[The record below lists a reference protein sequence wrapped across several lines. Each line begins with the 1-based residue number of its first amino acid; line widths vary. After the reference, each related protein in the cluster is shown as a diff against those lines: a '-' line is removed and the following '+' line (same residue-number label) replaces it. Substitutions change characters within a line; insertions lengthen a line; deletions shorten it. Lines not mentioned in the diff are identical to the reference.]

1 MARTEGG
8 SGVIAAR
15 PVLGATAILANTILV
30 PFIGTTV
37 KMLAAEG
44 LSALEILALRG
55 WLTFLLLT
63 PLLMLRRN
71 RAAVRAAD
79 LRAHAV
85 HAAFAVSTMACFYFA
100 LRTLPLV
107 TVTAINFTT
116 PIFTLLLA
124 SLLYGD
130 RVRPL
135 GWLALAIGFAGAM
148 LVLRPGMDGIGID
161 AMVVL
166 LGSLLAGG
174 MNIAVRRM
182 PARSTN
188 YAVLFYFSLAG
199 AVVYGLVGGPSVSMP
214 TQTQFI
220 WLLGLAMTAIAVHGC
235 IALAYRLASSVLVGA
250 LDYGRIVFAALLG
263 YLLFDEVPDVL
274 DWVGIAM
281 IIASGLVVLRLSTR
295 QPAAVAPAT

>member
-1 MARTEGG
+1 MERAEGG
-8 SGVIAAR
+8 SGVIASR
-15 PVLGATAILANTILV
+15 PVLGATAVLANTVLV
-30 PFIGTTV
+30 PLIGTTV

-44 LSALEILALRG
+44 LSAVEILALRG
-55 WLTFLLLT
+55 WTTFLLLT

-71 RAAVRAAD
+71 REAVRAAD

-100 LRTLPLV
+100 FRTLPLV
-107 TVTAINFTT
+107 TVTAIGFTT

-124 SLLYGD
+124 CLLYGD

-148 LVLRPGMDGIGID
+148 LVLRPGLDGIGLD
-161 AMVVL
+161 ALVVL
-166 LGSLLAGG
+166 IGSLLAGG

-188 YAVLFYFSLAG
+188 YAVLFYLSLAG
-199 AVVYGLVGGPSVSMP
+199 AVVYGTVGGPSVSMP
-214 TQTQFI
+214 TQAQFL
-220 WLLGLAMTAIAVHGC
+220 WLLGLGLTAIAVHGC
-235 IALAYRLASSVLVGA
+235 IALAYRLASSLLVGA

-263 YLLFDEVPDVL
+263 YLLFSEVPDVL

-295 QPAAVAPAT
+295 RPVAVASPT

>member
-1 MARTEGG
+1 MARAEGGG

-15 PVLGATAILANTILV
+15 PVLGATAILANTIFV

-44 LSALEILALRG
+44 LNALEILALRG
-55 WLTFLLLT
+55 WMTFLLLL

-71 RAAVRAAD
+71 REAVRAAD

-85 HAAFAVSTMACFYFA
+85 HAVFAVSTMACFYFA

-135 GWLALAIGFAGAM
+135 GWLALAVGFAGAM
-148 LVLRPGMDGIGID
+148 LVLRPGMDGIGLD
-161 AMVVL
+161 ALVVL

-199 AVVYGLVGGPSVSMP
+199 AVVYGVAGGSSVSVP
-214 TQTQFI
+214 NQTQVL
-220 WLLGLAMTAIAVHGC
+220 WLLGLALTAIAVHGC
-235 IALAYRLASSVLVGA
+235 IAVAYRLASSVLVGA
-250 LDYGRIVFAALLG
+250 LDYGRIIFAALLG
-263 YLLFDEVPDVL
+263 YLLFAEVPDTL
-274 DWVGIAM
+274 DWVGISM
-281 IIASGLVVLRLSTR
+281 IILSGLVVLRLSTR
-295 QPAAVAPAT
+295 RTAAPPPA

>member
-1 MARTEGG
+1 MTQEKQG
-8 SGVIAAR
+8 SGVIASK
-15 PVLGATAILANTILV
+15 PVLGATAILANTMFV
-30 PFIGTTV
+30 PSIGISV
-37 KMLAAEG
+37 KMLTAEG

-55 WLTFLLLT
+55 WFTFLLLL

-71 RAAVRAAD
+71 RDAVRAAD

-135 GWLALAIGFAGAM
+135 GWVALAIGFAGAV
-148 LVLRPGMDGIGID
+148 LVLRPGMDGIGVD

-166 LGSLLAGG
+166 LGSLLAAG

-199 AVVYGLVGGPSVSMP
+199 AVAYGLVGGSSVSMP
-214 TQTQFI
+214 TQVQFAWVI
-220 WLLGLAMTAIAVHGC
+220 ALALTAIAVHGC
-235 IALAYRLASSVLVGA
+235 IALAYRLASSVLVGS
-250 LDYGRIVFAALLG
+250 LDYGRIIFAALLG
-263 YLLFDEVPDVL
+263 YLMFNEVPDTL

-281 IIASGLVVLRLSTR
+281 IISSGLVVLRLSTKR
-295 QPAAVAPAT
+295 AAVSSAN

>member
-1 MARTEGG
+1 MAQTKGG
-8 SGVIAAR
+8 SGVIDAR
-15 PVLGATAILANTILV
+15 PVLGATAILANTIFV
-30 PFIGTTV
+30 PFIGTSV
-37 KMLAAEG
+37 KMLTAEG
-44 LSALEILALRG
+44 LGALEILAQRG
-55 WLTFLLLT
+55 WLTFLLLL
-63 PLLMLRRN
+63 PLLALRRN
-71 RAAVRAAD
+71 RQAVRAAD

-135 GWLALAIGFAGAM
+135 GWVALTVGFAGAM
-148 LVLRPGMDGIGID
+148 LVLRPGIDGFGLD
-161 AMVVL
+161 SQVVL

-174 MNIAVRRM
+174 MNLAVRRM

-199 AVVYGLVGGPSVSMP
+199 AVAYGLAGGPSVTMP
-214 TQTQFI
+214 TQTQFM
-220 WLLGLAMTAIAVHGC
+220 WLIILSMTAIAVHGC

-263 YLLFDEVPDVL
+263 YLLFFEVPDLL
-274 DWVGIAM
+274 DWLGIAM
-281 IIASGLVVLRLSTR
+281 IILSGLVVLRLSTR
-295 QPAAVAPAT
+295 PAAVSSPS